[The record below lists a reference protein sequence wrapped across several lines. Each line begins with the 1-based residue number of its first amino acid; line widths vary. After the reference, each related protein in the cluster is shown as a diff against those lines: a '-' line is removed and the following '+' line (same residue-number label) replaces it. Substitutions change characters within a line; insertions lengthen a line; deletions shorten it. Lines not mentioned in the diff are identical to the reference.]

1 MALRET
7 EAGTEKPALNPP
19 ADRPVPTPQTPAA
32 VRLRGHIA
40 IEGVIGAGKTTLA
53 HRLAERS
60 GGRTI
65 LEPVEDNP
73 FLRQFYRDR
82 VRYAFQAQLFFLLSR
97 HGQQIELK
105 QRDLFDELVVC
116 DYLFQKDRIF
126 ANLNLSDHE
135 LTLYNR
141 VAGILEKEVP
151 VPDKVVYLQHPMD
164 TLYERIRERGRPFER
179 RIDRDYLRQLND
191 AYNYFFFHYD
201 LAPVLIVNSA
211 QVDFDAREDQL
222 EDLVRE
228 IARHRHGIGYY
239 SPTGRA

>member
-1 MALRET
+1 
-7 EAGTEKPALNPP
+7 
-19 ADRPVPTPQTPAA
+19 
-32 VRLRGHIA
+32 
-40 IEGVIGAGKTTLA
+40 VIGAGKTTLA
-53 HRLAERS
+53 RRLAERG

-65 LEPVEDNP
+65 LEPVEENP
-73 FLRQFYRDR
+73 FLRPFYRDR

-105 QRDLFDELVVC
+105 QRDLFDDLVIC

-141 VAGILEKEVP
+141 VAGLLEREVP
-151 VPDKVVYLQHPMD
+151 VPDKVVYLQHPLD
-164 TLYERIRERGRPFER
+164 TLAERIRDRGRPFER
-179 RIDRDYLRQLND
+179 RIDRDYLRQLAD

-211 QVDFDAREDQL
+211 AVDFEGPEDQL
-222 EDLVRE
+222 ADLVRE

-239 SPTGRA
+239 SPGGRV

>member
-1 MALRET
+1 MGVGEGEIQTTAGRPAPE
-7 EAGTEKPALNPP
+7 EAPP
-19 ADRPVPTPQTPAA
+19 ARPPAGEA
-32 VRLRGHIA
+32 VRLKGHIA

-53 HRLAERS
+53 RRLAERG
-60 GGRTI
+60 GGRTV
-65 LEPVEDNP
+65 LEPVEENP
-73 FLRQFYRDR
+73 FLRPFYRDR

-141 VAGILEKEVP
+141 VAGILEREVP
-151 VPDKVVYLQHPMD
+151 VPDKVVYLQHPLD
-164 TLYERIRERGRPFER
+164 TLVERIRDRGRPFER
-179 RIDRDYLRQLND
+179 RIDRDYLRQLSD

-201 LAPVLIVNSA
+201 LAPVLIVNTA
-211 QVDFDAREDQL
+211 AVDFEGREDQL
-222 EDLVRE
+222 ADLVRE

-239 SPTGRA
+239 SPGGRV